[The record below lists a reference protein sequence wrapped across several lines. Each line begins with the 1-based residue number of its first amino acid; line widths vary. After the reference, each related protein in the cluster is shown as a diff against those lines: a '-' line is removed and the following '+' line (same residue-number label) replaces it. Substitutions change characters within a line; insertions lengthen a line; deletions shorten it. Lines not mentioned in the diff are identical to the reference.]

1 MQGAIIDPDFFVPG
15 PSFFFRCEELIPANK
30 STGMTVVKRAGKTV
44 GEVLKFPRPKVVF
57 LASPSEASILAVQ
70 VKPTSQL

>member
-1 MQGAIIDPDFFVPG
+1 
-15 PSFFFRCEELIPANK
+15 
-30 STGMTVVKRAGKTV
+30 MTVVKRAGKTV